1 MMDGTNGVTGMTG
14 GMGWWALLMLA
25 AMLAGFALVAFGGI
39 WVYRQ
44 LSDRSTHTRTIATT
58 ASTELDPAQQ
68 RLRTRYAAGD
78 IDDDEYERRLSALT
92 HWR

>member
-1 MMDGTNGVTGMTG
+1 MMDGTNGVTMTG
-14 GMGWWALLMLA
+14 AMGWWALPMMA

-44 LSDRSTHTRTIATT
+44 LSDRSTHRSTMATT

-68 RLRTRYAAGD
+68 QLRARYAAGD

>member
-14 GMGWWALLMLA
+14 GMGWWALPMLA
-25 AMLAGFALVAFGGI
+25 AMLAGFALVAMGVI
-39 WVYRQ
+39 WIYRQ
-44 LSDRSTHTRTIATT
+44 LSDRPTHTRTMATT
-58 ASTELDPAQQ
+58 APTELDPAQQ
-68 RLRTRYAAGD
+68 QLRTRYAAGD